1 MLRRKNEGRVYWTEN
16 INWQEYLVEI
26 KEMDITTTIDY
37 EKHVPALNLSNLMN
51 KEFEL
56 RNPEKKKKNRIKYSR
71 QSQWLNVYQQTEIG
85 RRRMRNQDLLSSPI
99 AKQMNNYLKAFEY
112 QFQLPKS
119 ATINSKELKSRPKK
133 IFLELFTSF
142 NKEPKW

>member
-1 MLRRKNEGRVYWTEN
+1 
-16 INWQEYLVEI
+16 
-26 KEMDITTTIDY
+26 
-37 EKHVPALNLSNLMN
+37 
-51 KEFEL
+51 
-56 RNPEKKKKNRIKYSR
+56 
-71 QSQWLNVYQQTEIG
+71 
-85 RRRMRNQDLLSSPI
+85 MRNQDLLSSPI

-142 NKEPKW
+142 NKEPK